1 MSKVPLGIFLSTVV
15 PENGWRGFIWMPF
28 NQGFMISSKE
38 ERRKSD
44 GKKRNPPSGPVSRG
58 KMAKLHR

>member
-1 MSKVPLGIFLSTVV
+1 LSKVPLGIFLSTAV
-15 PENGWRGFIWMPF
+15 PGNGWRGFIWMSF

-44 GKKRNPPSGPVSRG
+44 GKKRNTPSGSVSRG
-58 KMAKLHR
+58 KMAKFYR